1 VTVPSTFHFRA
12 VRPDGAV
19 ERGRMEAASLA
30 TARLTLETRGLLT
43 LEIRQESAAAAAR
56 NALPVADLALG
67 LRMLSDLFDAGL
79 PMTRVLATFGTIAP
93 PSWQQVLPHL
103 VESVREGKSFGSAL
117 RDAPVELPPLV
128 IGMAVAGE
136 IAGDLGAAVRR
147 AADLMEG
154 VAATRAAVRNALA
167 YPIVLGVAGLGA
179 IGILVGVVIPRFAL
193 ILSDLGQTLPATTRF
208 VLNASVA
215 ARASVVPAIVAGL
228 LMAVAW
234 RVWMSTGSGRRQ
246 LHHLLLAVPL
256 LRTVRESAAT
266 TRSTFTLALLLE
278 TGVPLRQA
286 MALAAKAS
294 GDAAIEARIQ
304 SAAHLV
310 ETGSA
315 LGRAMGQTEALT
327 PLALRLVQAGEESG
341 RLTSMLRHAAKLE
354 QERGDRIVRTTVRLL
369 EPALILVF
377 AGIVAVVAA
386 ALLQAVYSVRPIT

>member
-30 TARLTLETRGLLT
+30 KARLTLETRGLLT

-93 PSWQQVLPHL
+93 PSWRQVLPHL

-154 VAATRAAVRNALA
+154 VAATRAAVRSALA

-369 EPALILVF
+369 EPALILAF